1 MSRLLSPMLALLRA
15 DNYFTSLA
23 QYVLFNLL
31 LLTAG
36 IAILAVWKKLNILS
50 FDRWFTNIWE
60 SLRHGDKKNK
70 PNQTKQYT
78 PKH

>member
-1 MSRLLSPMLALLRA
+1 MLALLRA

-36 IAILAVWKKLNILS
+36 IAILAVWKKAQYS
-50 FDRWFTNIWE
+50 FI
-60 SLRHGDKKNK
+60 
-70 PNQTKQYT
+70 QQMVYQYLG
-78 PKH
+78 KS